1 MDEPKLTAQQR
12 FDLLDMTRFKSYIQ
26 EAFADVISDILG
38 AAHHNEAATGFLQK
52 KPLMVKNFNITKVG
66 SPSLQM
72 KVERTWVG
80 GADGTYSAHVYDQN
94 GSRITGPNSPASRNI
109 TVAAA
114 PGATTRYLM
123 VRRVATDDTSE
134 ARKFYTSS
142 GGHTTT
148 NVNTRTI
155 DDYELQDST
164 TSADSD
170 ATLSSAGWID
180 IATFQTNGTT
190 DINSGPTALAP
201 SIERALLTWASAPP
215 AADQTIVTVFENI
228 QALVQL
234 MKQIRYG
241 EGSGRTW
248 TDEILNDA
256 SFDEEG
262 GIRWGKGDTLG
273 TGKSAVYTRAQGADE
288 VVTDSNATAAAL
300 TDLEPHMAGPFL
312 ARAADSTYGHT
323 YASAIGSDNPA
334 TITREWSYN
343 CSMMTPIGNNAA
355 TNHIDP
361 WSAAVNPAANPDT
374 WYLYVDLGAPATGA
388 NNQYRMYYNN
398 GTGKMAGLNCAIVLP
413 DLCQIEE
420 ISWRVDFQMHLGANG
435 FLKCYTSARDQGGWV
450 VTQTYDYS
458 SGGIFSAGGAGN
470 VVTYSSGSH
479 IHTPSTN
486 NFYQT
491 TLSFYTSGGVPNTA
505 TGTLVHVN
513 GVYVKVNI
521 REASYVY

>member
-72 KVERTWVG
+72 KVERTWSG

-94 GSRITGPNSPASRNI
+94 GSRITGPNSPAFRNI
-109 TVAAA
+109 TVAQN
-114 PGATTRYLM
+114 PTATPRYLM

-164 TSADSD
+164 TSADGD

-180 IATFQTNGTT
+180 IATFET
-190 DINSGPTALAP
+190 DATPDIDVGPTALSP

-215 AADQTIVTVFENI
+215 AADQTLVTVFENI

-248 TDEILNDA
+248 TDEILNDG

-273 TGKSAVYTRAQGADE
+273 TGKSAVYTRVQGASE
-288 VVTDSNATAAAL
+288 IVTDSNATAAAES
-300 TDLEPHMAGPFL
+300 DLSYHMSKGV
-312 ARAADSTYGHT
+312 
-323 YASAIGSDNPA
+323 YASEVDPANNKGFMYVNAFGSITPKEVTKYYDVSTIDMEPNPL
-334 TITREWSYN
+334 TGLTHKSPIEIFDSP
-343 CSMMTPIGNNAA
+343 SGTPKQ
-355 TNHIDP
+355 
-361 WSAAVNPAANPDT
+361 
-374 WYLYVDLGAPATGA
+374 WYPSNTTGA
-388 NNQYRMYYNN
+388 NRTWNIYIANASGNTNILQAPMHILQ
-398 GTGKMAGLNCAIVLP
+398 GAKIMK
-413 DLCQIEE
+413 IE
-420 ISWRVDFQMHLGANG
+420 
-435 FLKCYTSARDQGGWV
+435 
-450 VTQTYDYS
+450 
-458 SGGIFSAGGAGN
+458 
-470 VVTYSSGSH
+470 
-479 IHTPSTN
+479 
-486 NFYQT
+486 
-491 TLSFYTSGGVPNTA
+491 
-505 TGTLVHVN
+505 
-513 GVYVKVNI
+513 
-521 REASYVY
+521 

>member
-12 FDLLDMTRFKSYIQ
+12 FDLLDMTRIKAYIQ

-94 GSRITGPNSPASRNI
+94 GSRITGPNSPAFRNI
-109 TVAAA
+109 TVTAA
-114 PGATTRYLM
+114 PTGTPRYLM

-142 GGHTTT
+142 GGHSTS

-155 DDYELQDST
+155 DDWELQDST
-164 TSADSD
+164 TSADGD

-180 IATFQTNGTT
+180 IATFET
-190 DINSGPTALAP
+190 DATPDIDVGPTALSP

-215 AADQTIVTVFENI
+215 AADQTLVTVFENI

-273 TGKSAVYTRAQGADE
+273 TGKSATYTRAQGADE
-288 VVTDSNATAAAL
+288 VVTVSNATAAAL
-300 TDLEPHMAGPFL
+300 TDLEPFMASPCI
-312 ARAADSTYGHT
+312 ARAPTASQGHT
-323 YASAIGSDNPA
+323 YATAIGDDTA
-334 TITREWSYN
+334 VVVTKEWSYDPSHFTVAN
-343 CSMMTPIGNNAA
+343 VSTV
-355 TNHIDP
+355 TSVDP
-361 WSAAVNPAANPDT
+361 WSAANTPSSNPNT
-374 WYLYVDLGAPATGA
+374 WYIKDNTVSGRDVEYALYYSNAVTHCTG
-388 NNQYRMYYNN
+388 
-398 GTGKMAGLNCAIVLP
+398 LSCPLILP
-413 DLCQIEE
+413 DGCAIEE
-420 ISWRVDFQMHLGANG
+420 ISWDINIVSNMGSNDL
-435 FLKCYTSARDQGGWV
+435 LKLQLLYDDNNSGPAIATS
-450 VTQTYDYS
+450 
-458 SGGIFSAGGAGN
+458 
-470 VVTYSSGSH
+470 TYSY
-479 IHTPSTN
+479 N
-486 NFYQT
+486 
-491 TLSFYTSGGVPNTA
+491 SGGVYQSGGATDATVFTGQTYIYSPSALKYYKTSLYLYEQSASPNA
-505 TGTLVHVN
+505 PTGTLIEVR
-513 GVYVKVNI
+513 GVYVKLKI